1 MKPATMSAMSNASG
15 KKPKFTFIDLFAGI
29 GGFHIALNRL
39 GGKCVYASEWDK
51 HARKTYESNFKFTD
65 PELFKNEMFVG
76 DITLQENQDLIPENA
91 DVLCGGFPCQPFS
104 QAGFKRGFEEAR
116 GTLFFEIAKIIK
128 TKKPKAFFLE
138 NVRHLMKHN
147 DGKTLATI
155 KKILTEDLG
164 YSFEYK
170 IVKASDY
177 GLPTHRPRLYMIG
190 FRKDIKNRND
200 FSFPDAVPLQLTM
213 SDILN
218 GECPKKVGYT
228 LRVGG
233 KGSGIHD
240 RRNWD
245 SYLVNGKVHKL
256 TVEEGKRMMGFPDDY
271 IFPVSQGQAMKQLGN
286 SVAVNAI
293 QATAE
298 NLINILIPHSSGR
311 KLTGSKGAFSN
322 EKELALR

>member
-1 MKPATMSAMSNASG
+1 MRTMSNASG
-15 KKPKFTFIDLFAGI
+15 KKSKFTFVDLFAGI

-65 PELFKNEMFVG
+65 PELFKNNMFVG
-76 DITLQENQDLIPENA
+76 DITLQENQDLIPEDA

-128 TKKPKAFFLE
+128 TKRPKAIFLE

-155 KKILTEDLG
+155 KKIMEEDLG
-164 YSFEYK
+164 YTFQYK
-170 IVKASDY
+170 IIKASEY

-190 FRKDIKNRND
+190 FRKDIANRKD
-200 FSFPDAVPLQLTM
+200 FAFPEALPLQFTM
-213 SDILN
+213 SDVLG

-233 KGSGIHD
+233 KGSGIND

-245 SYLVNGKVHKL
+245 SYLVNGKVHRL
-256 TVEEGKRMMGFPDDY
+256 TVEEGKRMMGFPEDY

-293 QATAE
+293 QATAS
-298 NLINILIPHSSGR
+298 NLIDILTKKDSKKSDMAKAKRTSS
-311 KLTGSKGAFSN
+311 
-322 EKELALR
+322 ELVLNR